1 MEEFLTAWHPEL
13 YSRSEIRNRMDTLV
27 DSLTLGPQAVFTMTS
42 TTCKDCIVRA
52 SDR

>member
-27 DSLTLGPQAVFTMTS
+27 DSLMLGRQAVLTMTS
-42 TTCKDCIVRA
+42 TTCEGCWQWR
-52 SDR
+52 